1 MDMSIYKITPE
12 DLLIKLFSQGAACSN
27 PPKIALDEEPTEFS
41 FTNHWIPNVRDSYA
55 VTAVG
60 DSMEDA
66 HIFEGDMLVIDCGR
80 EPAPRSIVAA
90 WLNGE
95 ITIKR
100 LIFEGAR
107 VFLYAEN
114 DKYSPIAIEE
124 HDDFRILGVV
134 TSIHR
139 KAE

>member
-1 MDMSIYKITPE
+1 MDLSKVLSDGTI
-12 DLLIKLFSQGAACSN
+12 LLHFSANAPCSFPARPVN
-27 PPKIALDEEPTEFS
+27 DDIETEIHFS
-41 FTNHWIPNVRDSYA
+41 KFWVPNAKDSYS
-55 VTAVG
+55 VTATG
-60 DSMEDA
+60 DSMTGA
-66 HIFEGDMLVIDCGR
+66 RIFEGDMLVIDCGK
-80 EPAPRSIVAA
+80 EPQPRSIIAA

-100 LIFEGAR
+100 LIFEGMR
-107 VFLYAEN
+107 VLLYPEN
-114 DKYSPIAIEE
+114 DRYSPIEIKD

>member
-1 MDMSIYKITPE
+1 MSIYKISP
-12 DLLIKLFSQGAACSN
+12 DDVKLKLFSQSAACSN
-27 PPKIALDEEPTEFS
+27 PPKLALDEEPTEFS
-41 FTNHWIPNVRDSYA
+41 FTGHWIPNVKDCYA
-55 VTAVG
+55 VTAIG
-60 DSMEDA
+60 DSMENA
-66 HIFEGDMLVIDCGR
+66 LIFEGDMLVIDCGK
-80 EPAPRSIVAA
+80 EPQPRSIIAA

-100 LIFEGAR
+100 LIFEGMR
-107 VFLYAEN
+107 VLLYPEN
-114 DKYSPIAIEE
+114 DRYSPIEIKD

>member
-1 MDMSIYKITPE
+1 MTICKITPE
-12 DLLIKLFSQGAACSN
+12 DLMIKLFSQGAACSN
-27 PPKIALDEEPTEFS
+27 PPKVALDEEPTEFS
-41 FTNHWIPNVRDSYA
+41 FTNHWIPNVKDSYA

-80 EPAPRSIVAA
+80 EPQPRAIVAA

-100 LIFEGAR
+100 LIFEGTR

-114 DKYSPIAIEE
+114 SKYPPIEIEE
-124 HDDFRILGVV
+124 HDDFRVLGVV

-139 KAE
+139 KAM